1 LFSSWVYAWAAA
13 RTADGAVDS
22 VTSVPAASNTTAGD
36 CDDSIWKMHL
46 MNCAF
51 FDGSVRHTW

>member
-1 LFSSWVYAWAAA
+1 VYAWAAA
-13 RTADGAVDS
+13 RTAEGAVDS

-51 FDGSVRHTW
+51 FDGSVRHT